1 MHPLLT
7 IAVRAARRAGEII
20 ARSLPR
26 LESIEVTA
34 KGRND
39 FVSEVDRNAEQAII
53 EIIHQYYPHHA
64 ILGEES
70 GAQGEHDVRWVIDPL
85 DGTTNFLHGVPHFA
99 VSIACEQKGQAEV
112 AVVYDVMR
120 QELFTAVRGG
130 GAQLDNHKIRVTKAR
145 GLEGCLIA
153 TGFPYRST
161 DAHLEAYIAMMRVMM
176 QQTAGVRRPGAAALD
191 LAYVA
196 AGRVDG
202 FWEIGLQPWDT
213 AAGKLLVVEAGGLIG
228 TLSGADY
235 DNSGNIIAGTPRVYD
250 AMVAAFAPLLPA
262 DLRG

>member
-26 LESIEVTA
+26 LESIEVA
-34 KGRND
+34 SKGRND

-53 EIIHQYYPHHA
+53 ETIHQYYPHHA
-64 ILGEES
+64 ILAEES
-70 GAQGEHDVRWVIDPL
+70 GARGQHDVCWVVDPL
-85 DGTTNFLHGVPHFA
+85 DGTTNFLHGVPTFA
-99 VSIACEQKGQAEV
+99 VSIACEQQGQGEI

-130 GAQLDNHKIRVTKAR
+130 GAQMDNRRIRVSKAR
-145 GLEGCLIA
+145 GLEGSLLA

-161 DAHLEAYIAMMRVMM
+161 DEHLEAYIAMLRVMM
-176 QQTAGVRRPGAAALD
+176 QQSAGVRRPGSAALD

-202 FWEIGLQPWDT
+202 FWEVGLQPWDT
-213 AAGKLLVVEAGGLIG
+213 AAGKLLIVEAGGRIG
-228 TLSGADY
+228 TLSGGDY

-262 DLRG
+262 SLRS